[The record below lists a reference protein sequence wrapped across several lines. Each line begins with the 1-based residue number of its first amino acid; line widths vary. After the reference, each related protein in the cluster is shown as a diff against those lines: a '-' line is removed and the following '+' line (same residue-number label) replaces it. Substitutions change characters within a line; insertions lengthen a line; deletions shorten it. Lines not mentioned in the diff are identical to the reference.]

1 MDARELVR
9 SQLQMTHRMLDQVL
23 AGVTPEH
30 LRAVPD
36 GTINPIISIYAHLV
50 TSEDRL
56 VNLRALERPT
66 VAASGGWAG
75 RTGIPDSTEPSQPA
89 DKGAWCANLNL
100 DVFREYAAAVFAAT
114 DDAIA
119 NASDAALAR
128 EVDMGPMG
136 KRPAFYY
143 IYGIALYH
151 CGEHTGEIAALKGV
165 HGLQGLPF

>member
-1 MDARELVR
+1 MEAREIIR
-9 SQLQMTHRMLDQVL
+9 SQLQMTHRLLDQVL
-23 AGVTPEH
+23 ADVTSEH

-36 GTINPIISIYAHLV
+36 GTINPIVSIYAHLV

-66 VAASGGWAG
+66 VAASGGWTA

-89 DKGAWCANLNL
+89 DKGAWCAKVNLEA
-100 DVFREYAAAVFAAT
+100 FKEYAAAVFAAT

-119 NASDAALAR
+119 NASDVALAR
-128 EVDMGPMG
+128 EVEMGPMG
-136 KRPAFYY
+136 NQPAFYY

-151 CGEHTGEIAALKGV
+151 CSEHTGEIAALKGV
-165 HGLQGLPF
+165 RGLKGLPF